1 MSMLSVNEDRC
12 LQALKNVTLVDRVLN
27 RARSSVS
34 MLSVSEDRCLQALK
48 NVTLVDTVLN

>member
-1 MSMLSVNEDRC
+1 MSMLSVSEDRC

-34 MLSVSEDRCLQALK
+34 MLLRM
-48 NVTLVDTVLN
+48 